1 MLKVIFYGREREPMY
16 CEAIYIF
23 GGNATTDKNIIFPL
37 SLIRKIEVDKID
49 ES

>member
-1 MLKVIFYGREREPMY
+1 MLKVIFYGHDREPLY

-37 SLIRKIEVDKID
+37 SQVRKIEIEKVD
-49 ES
+49 E